1 VSAFVVQRLERR
13 PDAARAARG
22 AVRDLCANRL
32 ADELVTDVELVVSEL
47 VTNAVTH
54 GAGEITLTVTLVRDG
69 VTLSVLDEGDGRPR
83 LRDVGTGSGHGRG
96 LALVAS
102 LVDEWQVREA
112 PGGVGKEVRCVLS
125 GSAIGREQLPIIDA
139 VG

>member
-1 VSAFVVQRLERR
+1 MSAFVVQRLERG

-22 AVRDLCANRL
+22 TVRDLCGNRL

-69 VTLSVLDEGDGRPR
+69 VTLSVLDQGDGRPR
-83 LRDVGTGSGHGRG
+83 LRRVGAGSGHGRG
-96 LALVAS
+96 LALVAR
-102 LVDEWQVREA
+102 LADEWQVRET
-112 PGGVGKEVRCVLS
+112 PGGIGKEVWCVLS
-125 GSAIGREQLPIIDA
+125 GTAAGQEQQPVDA